1 MTESTLASTS
11 LDVEALGSIEWRMDW
26 GKGEERWFGC
36 QARHHSYCKPSRSQ
50 VLLQQCNA

>member
-26 GKGEERWFGC
+26 AKGKERD
-36 QARHHSYCKPSRSQ
+36 
-50 VLLQQCNA
+50 